1 MEIDYKKLND
11 GLLELTGN
19 DFAKAEQQTRLLGD
33 GTPDVV
39 YSKTFHAVIAAK
51 VLGVTPDDIKDL
63 PIRDYVAV
71 TAKVSNF
78 LMGTLAE
85 QTLQELAVK

>member
-1 MEIDYKKLND
+1 MTVDYIKLNE
-11 GLLELTGN
+11 GLEELTGN
-19 DFAKAEQQTRLLGD
+19 DFAVAEQKTRLLGD

-71 TAKVSNF
+71 TSRVSNF
-78 LMGTLAE
+78 LLGTLAE
-85 QTLQELAVK
+85 QNLQELAAK